1 MKKGILKAI
10 ARGVVK
16 SFPLGNVVI
25 ETINNFKAKPLIN
38 IEANEQSEII
48 SKIEKPHNWI
58 SIATQ
63 SVIIAALIYAFVTKQ
78 IDLNKLIEIL
88 SGL

>member
-1 MKKGILKAI
+1 MKKGILKAVF
-10 ARGVVK
+10 RGVVK

-25 ETINNFKAKPLIN
+25 ETINNFKAKPIYELDV
-38 IEANEQSEII
+38 EKQVEKI
-48 SKIEKPHNWI
+48 SGFDKPHNWV

-63 SVIIAALIYAFVTKQ
+63 SVIVAAIIYAFVTKQ

-88 SGL
+88 NGF